1 MKISC
6 LLLVACM
13 LVCVQLNEA
22 QDKICSS
29 VEKNIDFK
37 GNDLTFTYDAKS
49 VDACSSICSILS
61 STCSGFTYW
70 TISSTN
76 SICFLKNFTRTPL
89 RYPASNRQSCIMV
102 RNPNAASTTT
112 SSTTT
117 STTTSSTS
125 TLSTTTIIPT
135 SSISTDTTTTVSTDT
150 TTSTTSTTTTTSS
163 TTPYTGPVTQ
173 PKCLFEANA
182 YYGDALVAFDFR
194 NANTLG
200 DCCDLCAQSGSNC
213 AQFSFLQDNLIC
225 YIYSNPLPSKQFR
238 TNTTGGSLNPKANGK
253 YARVNLY

>member
-89 RYPASNRQSCIMV
+89 RYPASNRKIAQRIFFSCSKFFKQKIIFMIGQSCIMV

-173 PKCLFEANA
+173 PKCLF
-182 YYGDALVAFDFR
+182 GDL
-194 NANTLG
+194 
-200 DCCDLCAQSGSNC
+200 
-213 AQFSFLQDNLIC
+213 SF
-225 YIYSNPLPSKQFR
+225 YIFI
-238 TNTTGGSLNPKANGK
+238 
-253 YARVNLY
+253 